1 MDYYLEYSKRWNQ
14 SLKFIKFQN
23 LILCYR
29 IVKISD
35 RIHIH
40 KIKKKNYKHLIEKI
54 STYNLFYI

>member
-54 STYNLFYI
+54 SNFL